1 MPVESTSRCKPA
13 ELGRYLLHHANCP
26 TCKAAGA
33 MPGKLA
39 RCTEGLQLWNVYL
52 RATAAQSRKK

>member
-1 MPVESTSRCKPA
+1 MASASTAGLPEDKA
-13 ELGRYLLHHANCP
+13 YLLHHAKCP

-39 RCTEGLQLWNVYL
+39 RCPEGLQLWNVYL
-52 RATAAQSRKK
+52 RAAAAQSRKK